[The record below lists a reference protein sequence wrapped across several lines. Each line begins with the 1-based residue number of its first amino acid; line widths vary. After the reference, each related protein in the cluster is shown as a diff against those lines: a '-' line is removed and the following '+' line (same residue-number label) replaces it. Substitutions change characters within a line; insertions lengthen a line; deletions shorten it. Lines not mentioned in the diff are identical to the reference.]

1 MTDLH
6 HFLGAPMNPVNLYAT
21 ARGDFAIASSLT
33 VEEALAVRYQLSP
46 DEILY
51 DLSAEARSAVLASYG
66 MRAHQTPQGHV
77 VVIWGVKQPTVAQT
91 GNA

>member
-1 MTDLH
+1 
-6 HFLGAPMNPVNLYAT
+6 MNPVNLHAT
-21 ARGDFAIASSLT
+21 PKGDFTIASSLT
-33 VEEALAVRYQLSP
+33 VDEALALKNQLSP

-51 DLSAEARSAVLASYG
+51 ELSAEARAAVLASYE

-77 VVIWGVKQPTVAQT
+77 VLVWGVAEPTIAQT